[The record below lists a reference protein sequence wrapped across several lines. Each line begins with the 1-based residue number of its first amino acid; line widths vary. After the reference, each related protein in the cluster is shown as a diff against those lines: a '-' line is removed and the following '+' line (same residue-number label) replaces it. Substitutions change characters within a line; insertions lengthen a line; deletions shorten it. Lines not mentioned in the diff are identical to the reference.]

1 MEMIDVFDVN
11 GNPTGA
17 VKGRK
22 EPLAPGEYRLAVGIW
37 VTDGEGNLFVTRRA
51 KEKSFAPGKWENTA
65 GHVRAGEDPE
75 DAVVRELFE
84 ETGISVRRE
93 DVRFLGKAE
102 PHWPY
107 IGLNYGVTAQF
118 DAKDVRLQPG
128 ETDDAKWV
136 TLDELWEMRDTE
148 SFAPSVFE
156 HMNGYLDAFLD
167 WLKAGK

>member
-1 MEMIDVFDVN
+1 MRAPFQVLIIPYRRTEDGLRFCVFHRAD
-11 GNPTGA
+11 
-17 VKGRK
+17 RD
-22 EPLAPGEYRLAVGIW
+22 IW
-37 VTDGEGNLFVTRRA
+37 QFV
-51 KEKSFAPGKWENTA
+51 SG
-65 GHVRAGEDPE
+65 GGEDDETPPE
-75 DAVVRELFE
+75 AALRELFE

-107 IGLNYGVTAQF
+107 IGLNYGVTARF